1 MKRYR
6 GFNQLLLGGG
16 EWATFKQIKDEG
28 GTIKKG
34 SKAMKILIYKPI
46 TIKDDES
53 QDESEGKNEKQ
64 IPMVKTAN
72 VFNIHQVKGLEPKRV
87 VVHRHH
93 NAIDACEQLLNAYS
107 DCPEVISG
115 KK

>member
-1 MKRYR
+1 
-6 GFNQLLLGGG
+6 
-16 EWATFKQIKDEG
+16 
-28 GTIKKG
+28 
-34 SKAMKILIYKPI
+34 
-46 TIKDDES
+46 
-53 QDESEGKNEKQ
+53 
-64 IPMVKTAN
+64 MVKTAN

>member
-53 QDESEGKNEKQ
+53 QDESEGK
-64 IPMVKTAN
+64 
-72 VFNIHQVKGLEPKRV
+72 KRKADP
-87 VVHRHH
+87 
-93 NAIDACEQLLNAYS
+93 N
-107 DCPEVISG
+107 G
-115 KK
+115 KDRECI